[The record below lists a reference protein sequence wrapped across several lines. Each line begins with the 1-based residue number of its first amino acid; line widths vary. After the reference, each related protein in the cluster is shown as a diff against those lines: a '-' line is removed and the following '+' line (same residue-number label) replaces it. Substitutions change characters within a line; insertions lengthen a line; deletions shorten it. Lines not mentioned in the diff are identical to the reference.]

1 MTQKDKVSRDVTIFD
16 VANEASVS
24 YSTVSRVIN
33 NKEHVSQEKRERVL
47 KTMAELGYVANIQA
61 RTLAGGRSNIVGL
74 LVHGLNTSYI
84 GEIIK
89 GIDTELGSAHYDL
102 MLYTTHRRKLK
113 ESEYVTRLTRNLV
126 DGLLLVLPRNEE
138 VYLAALRQ
146 RQFPHVLVDYQ
157 GMNQDVPTVVA
168 TNRRGAYEATS
179 YLIAIGHRR
188 IGFITGNMEQGC
200 AQERLAGYK
209 AALEDHGLPVLP
221 QLIQEGNFLQP
232 RGYSCAKALLSLAEP
247 PTAIFASNDISAF
260 GVMEAVRDHG
270 LQIPR
275 DISIIGF
282 DDIPQTAHVHPPL
295 TTVCQPLEE
304 MGSIAARMLVKYIME
319 PDSPI
324 ERREVPTTLVIR
336 QSCAPL
342 SSSS

>member
-1 MTQKDKVSRDVTIFD
+1 MTQKDRMSRDVTIFD

-33 NKEHVSQEKRERVL
+33 NKEHVSPEKRERVL
-47 KTMAELGYVANIQA
+47 KKMAELGYVANIQA

-74 LVHGLNTSYI
+74 LVQGLDTSYI

-89 GIDTELGSAHYDL
+89 GIDTELGMAHYDL
-102 MLYTTHRRKLK
+102 MLYTTHRHRLK

-126 DGLLLVLPRNEE
+126 DGLLLVLPSNEE
-138 VYLAALRQ
+138 VYLAALSQ
-146 RQFPHVLVDYQ
+146 RHFPHVLIDYQ
-157 GMNQDVPTVVA
+157 GMNQSVPTVVA
-168 TNRRGAYEATS
+168 TNRRGAYEATT
-179 YLIAIGHRR
+179 YLIESGHRR
-188 IGFITGNMEQGC
+188 IGFITGAMEQGC

-209 AALEDHGLPVLP
+209 DALADYGLPVVP
-221 QLIQEGNFLQP
+221 QLIQEGDFLQP

-295 TTVCQPLEE
+295 TTVRQPLQE
-304 MGSIAARMLVKYIME
+304 MGSIAARTLLRYIVE
-319 PDSPI
+319 PECPI

-336 QSCAPL
+336 ESCQSPRSGL
-342 SSSS
+342 